1 MTTARLPSRIV
12 CLTTETVEVLYALG
26 EDRIAGIS
34 GYTVIPPRARK
45 EKPKVFAFSSGDLE
59 KILAVE
65 PDLVLGFS
73 DMQADVA
80 RDLIKAGVTV
90 HVFNQRSIDGILAMI
105 ETIGRLVGAAQRA
118 LALVAE
124 LEAMMEAVRARAAA
138 LPRRPRV
145 YFEEWDEPPIS
156 AVGWVSE
163 LIAIAGG
170 EDVFAERAR
179 HPGAAQR
186 ILADPLEAARRAPTS
201 SSVHGA
207 ASASGRNG
215 SLRGRGGK
223 RPRRA
228 RRRVARGEVGAD
240 PGAGAGGDSR
250 GAAGAGGDLRALG
263 GASTRVLSAR
273 AGSRARQLA
282 VPASPRRRR
291 PARTT
296 SVGLRVR
303 RSAPSGSAHRRRFA
317 RSAPA
322 VGCVLWSARRPPSRR
337 AIRPRRRVRPPSS
350 RFRRR
355 PRAVAAGRARHGPW
369 RQSAVAASPSGAV
382 LRRRCRRRW
391 RWRRPRRRADRG
403 LRMAGNGCGRARWR
417 GRGNAARKWDAKAK
431 GRPRWAAS
439 SAL

>member
-26 EDRIAGIS
+26 EEDRIAGIS

-90 HVFNQRSIDGILAMI
+90 HVFNQRSIESILAMI

-118 LALVAE
+118 LDLVAE
-124 LEAMMEAVRARAAA
+124 LEATMDAVRARAAA

-145 YFEEWDEPPIS
+145 YFEPPIS

-186 ILADPLEAARRAPTS
+186 ILADPLEAARRAPDIII
-201 SSVHGA
+201 
-207 ASASGRNG
+207 G
-215 SLRGRGGK
+215 SWCGK
-223 RPRRA
+223 RFRPE
-228 RRRVARGEVGAD
+228 RVA
-240 PGAGAGGDSR
+240 
-250 GAAGAGGDLRALG
+250 
-263 GASTRVLSAR
+263 AR
-273 AGSRARQLA
+273 AGWES
-282 VPASPRRRR
+282 VPA
-291 PARTT
+291 
-296 SVGLRVR
+296 VR
-303 RSAPSGSAHRRRFA
+303 EGELHEVKSALIL
-317 RSAPA
+317 APGP
-322 VGCVLWSARRPPSRR
+322 V
-337 AIRPRRRVRPPSS
+337 AIRE
-350 RFRRR
+350 
-355 PRAVAAGRARHGPW
+355 
-369 RQSAVAASPSGAV
+369 
-382 LRRRCRRRW
+382 
-391 RWRRPRRRADRG
+391 G
-403 LRMAGNGCGRARWR
+403 LPALAEIF
-417 GRGNAARKWDAKAK
+417 A
-431 GRPRWAAS
+431 RWAARQPAS
-439 SAL
+439 